1 MIDKIKYYKVDEE
14 LYSNDKRFKI
24 LKDKDSFK
32 LISPEQL
39 FDITNVSDGSSL
51 IVSFTDVESSF
62 NNEDSIGAIIVLDEI
77 LNNMRN
83 LNNRKTTSNIYS
95 GKNAIIGNK
104 DSFNSINE
112 INKPFFQD
120 DDDENYNGDYE
131 DDFSEYD
138 NKQSFYKSNIGK
150 KEKIKKQTL
159 KKKRE
164 EKENI
169 KSRIESSKNYID
181 NSGKD
186 NVYLSCK
193 KQSNQCLNLNS
204 IITSNNI
211 PTPTEDLINIGE
223 AVATNKYS
231 PNRSNTITCD
241 DSISPNASDILAI
254 KQSSPQS
261 LRDHPIQNHRI
272 DSKSDIN
279 NNENLNNIRISNTQN
294 NNIINTNSNNI
305 INNNTNNNI
314 NNIGN
319 SHTSSNTNNLNNS
332 HSNINK
338 NIININNTNTYINS
352 TNNTLNNYL
361 QDIGKEDI
369 FFNLSSINKNNNGL
383 ILKKETIEKIIPTN
397 LPNLQ
402 TKSIKVQ
409 QASNDNSIIEPVLS
423 NSGNSMEPILY
434 TDSIPIQ
441 ETIITED
448 ESHLN
453 PQTMDTSFYPRPSY
467 VPKNNINQFRN
478 KNISSTN
485 EENSSTNNKRNENFT
500 ANTKTN
506 NGYAHP
512 RRIYYPESDIE
523 VMEFDKNLKPSA
535 PLENEVIEY
544 NQNYIENNTSNN
556 KTNIN
561 HNKSNLELS
570 LKNTISP
577 KVSGSSHKPVSNSSL
592 NRHTRPPSISKS
604 IIFGV
609 EQFPT
614 PPKPEDEVDITNV
627 KSSQTQLK
635 STKND
640 DTVVHQYYS
649 SEMNDLPP
657 SYENINQQPSA
668 PSISALNSNTSLLDN
683 NNMNIGPPNSSAM
696 EIQKPVR
703 ELINSDDYKKHSDC
717 CSCGCYPCNAFKTC
731 MMEKLNV
738 PSKWAGLI
746 KALCVLFLLIISGL
760 IVFLVIYFSQ
770 GQSEN
775 HKLDYSIYTITK
787 VTTTVSG
794 TSTIA
799 KTLIHRPLTIEEKG
813 GPSQPTPRSI
823 TSNTNEVDDF
833 IIESISKNTNE
844 GLVRWTI
851 KELTNPYLITSYFK
865 PSHENSNNDI
875 ASASF
880 QVSFDRIIEINDTI
894 NINDSDSFYDLE
906 VPKDKLNFGFFTN
919 NGGNTD
925 IDITKFSQFFED
937 EATKLNVTINYLF
950 TSEPVVINEPKYA
963 ILNPQSARCLI
974 EIENWNYKYKNSR
987 FVIKSGITST
997 DLVWSVREEN
1007 VINLNSSEG
1016 KIILNDS
1023 VDTTRNNNGTNA
1035 TLKLYDDIVDFE
1047 DEGPVNVYYLID
1059 NVKKSNYILADIE
1072 VLIRSKIL
1080 DIMTTEYAQNVN
1092 APVASSS
1099 TSRYSLLYL
1108 KFIQKIDLIYPL
1120 LIILILKFIP

>member
-1 MIDKIKYYKVDEE
+1 MFLYAVTCLIWGDDPNNTFTILFSKKTNINDIKLKIMKHLNLNNDMIDKIKYYKVDEE

-241 DSISPNASDILAI
+241 DSISPNA
-254 KQSSPQS
+254 K
-261 LRDHPIQNHRI
+261 
-272 DSKSDIN
+272 
-279 NNENLNNIRISNTQN
+279 
-294 NNIINTNSNNI
+294 
-305 INNNTNNNI
+305 
-314 NNIGN
+314 
-319 SHTSSNTNNLNNS
+319 
-332 HSNINK
+332 
-338 NIININNTNTYINS
+338 
-352 TNNTLNNYL
+352 
-361 QDIGKEDI
+361 
-369 FFNLSSINKNNNGL
+369 
-383 ILKKETIEKIIPTN
+383 
-397 LPNLQ
+397 
-402 TKSIKVQ
+402 
-409 QASNDNSIIEPVLS
+409 PVLS